1 MTMPQQTPP
10 QQFTQPPVMPQPD
23 RNAPR
28 GIGDI
33 QPAQYGRDGRW
44 YPAVNLRYARRVFSR
59 MGFALLAFFLLTY
72 VFVFLLAAII
82 GAVDGGDLSDNAS
95 LIISS
100 VAQYVLALPIFLL
113 IIKRVPA
120 APPQPLPGEPDSHLG
135 VQRWLT
141 LLLMGFPIMYIGSAM
156 GQLLSQLLSNGKAED
171 SVETITSVSGLQD
184 LAVQFMVFVVLAPL
198 VEEFVF
204 RKCLIDRLR
213 PFGEKVAIVTSALLF
228 GLMHGNLYQCFYAF
242 GWGLIWGYAYMRTGR
257 IRYSVGLHA
266 SVNFIGGI
274 IAPLVVS
281 GVDLDALSTLDQSDS
296 QAILQYLREN
306 GVGLLLLLVWA
317 LLILGLSVA
326 GLIMMIIRRH
336 TFMLTAT
343 EGDLAPGNRCRTAL
357 GNPGVVS
364 FMVLTVLLAV
374 GAPLL
379 SALG

>member
-59 MGFALLAFFLLTY
+59 IGFALLAFFLLTY
-72 VFVFLLAAII
+72 VFAFVLAAVVEIVY
-82 GAVDGGDLSDNAS
+82 GSDLSENAS
-95 LIISS
+95 LVIASA
-100 VAQYVLALPIFLL
+100 AQYVLALPIFLL
-113 IIKRVPA
+113 IIVRVPA
-120 APPQPLPGEPDSHLG
+120 VPPQPLPGEPDARLG
-135 VQRWLT
+135 VRRWLS
-141 LLLMGFPIMYIGSAM
+141 LLLMGFPIMYGGSII
-156 GQLLSQLLSNGKAED
+156 GQLLSQLLSNGKD
-171 SVETITSVSGLQD
+171 LNSVESATSVAGPQD
-184 LAVQFMVFVVLAPL
+184 LAVQFMMFVVLAPL

-213 PFGEKVAIVTSALLF
+213 PFGEKLAIMTSALLF

-242 GWGLIWGYAYMRTGR
+242 GWGLLWGYAYLRTGR
-257 IRYSVGLHA
+257 IRYSIGLHA

-274 IAPLVVS
+274 IAPLVTS
-281 GVDLDALSTLDQSDS
+281 DVDLDALDSLDESDP
-296 QAILQYLREN
+296 QALMQYLQEN
-306 GVGLLLLLVWA
+306 GVGLLLLLGWI
-317 LLILGLSVA
+317 LLILGLSIA
-326 GLIMMIIRRH
+326 GLVMLILWRH

-343 EGDLAPGNRCRTAL
+343 EGDLAPGNRYRTAL

-364 FMVLTVLLAV
+364 FMVLTGLLII
-374 GAPLL
+374 GTPLL
-379 SALG
+379 SAVG